1 MEINKL
7 NFDKKAATKIT
18 LFFVLAFGISYF
30 LNLLSNPLASYGFK
44 VNLNYAFGPFLAAI
58 LVGYLNKTPLKI
70 KLFSENLWIRK
81 IEFIGLV
88 IFLIGSFVSTLKSG
102 NTNYSLTIFGIILAL
117 LYTLLEELGW
127 RVFLGNELSKYSL
140 LTIFLVSTV
149 LWFFWHYSFRDEN
162 LMTNPFQFLA
172 LIAGGSA
179 GMAQFYRQTKSWM
192 IVAVTH
198 AVISVNLPTL
208 IIFLVVTIGL
218 LKFYETKIKQENK
231 KPLLTS
237 NHKIQD

>member
-7 NFDKKAATKIT
+7 NFDKKIAIQII

-30 LNLLSNPLASYGFK
+30 LNLLLNPLTSYGFK

-58 LVGYLNKTPLKI
+58 IVSYLCKIPLRI
-70 KLFSENLWIRK
+70 RPFSEISWIRK
-81 IEFIGLV
+81 IEFIGLG
-88 IFLIGSFVSTLKSG
+88 IFFIGSFIGSIKSG
-102 NTNYSLTIFGIILAL
+102 YTNYSLIIFGTILAL

-127 RVFLGNELSKYSL
+127 RVFLGNELSKYSF
-140 LTIFLVSTV
+140 LTVFLISTV
-149 LWFFWHYSFRDEN
+149 LWFSWHYSFRDEN
-162 LMTNPFQFLA
+162 SMSNPLQFLG

-192 IVAVTH
+192 IVALTH

-208 IIFLVVTIGL
+208 IFFLIVTIGL
-218 LKFYETKIKQENK
+218 LKLHETKIKKAN
-231 KPLLTS
+231 TNS
-237 NHKIQD
+237 